1 MAEWEEKLNTLLS
14 DPDAMAQ
21 VMQMAQSLSQQ
32 MGAPKEDGGTPPSG
46 GSTPPSPPAGGAA
59 GPAPSVPPPPPP
71 QGDPMCDLS
80 SLLGGIDPSM
90 IAKLLPVLSQ
100 LNRPESGET
109 AAFLRALRPFLKP
122 ERQDKVERAAQLA
135 RLIHLG
141 KTFLLNGEG

>member
-46 GSTPPSPPAGGAA
+46 GSTPPSPPAGGTA
-59 GPAPSVPPPPPP
+59 VP
-71 QGDPMCDLS
+71 DLS
-80 SLLGGIDPSM
+80 SLLGGIDPAL
-90 IAKLLPVLSQ
+90 IQKLLPVISQ
-100 LNRPESGET
+100 MNRPESGET
-109 AAFLRALRPFLKP
+109 AEFLRALRPFLKP
-122 ERQDKVERAAQLA
+122 ERREKIDRAAQLA